1 MPSSSNRNDICCIFD
16 FDGTLVDNFNSA
28 IEKFNI
34 LADEFN
40 FKKIDPAKSINL
52 KDLSSRELIKYLKI
66 PLYKIPSALYKARKQ
81 MSSEISKLAPVSNL
95 LHVLTKMYDANFF
108 LGIVTSNSK
117 ENVTSWLDSYKIKHF
132 FHFIHVEPNYF
143 GKNRVIKKVLKKYRM
158 SKSHVFYIGDETR
171 DIDAAKQNGIYS
183 IAVTWGFNS
192 EKILLQH
199 QPHYIARNPN
209 DLLTIC
215 GLDS

>member
-34 LADEFN
+34 LADDF
-40 FKKIDPAKSINL
+40 
-52 KDLSSRELIKYLKI
+52 
-66 PLYKIPSALYKARKQ
+66 
-81 MSSEISKLAPVSNL
+81 
-95 LHVLTKMYDANFF
+95 NFF